1 MFTYHFPY
9 SIKDHRMNITVNQ
22 RTQEGI
28 QIAEI
33 IGDID
38 RSTAQEIE
46 ARLLPQ
52 IQAGTRLI
60 LDMRGVNYM
69 SSAGLRMLLI
79 MYREL
84 KEHQGEIALSGL
96 SDRLQDIMAVTG
108 FLKHFTICQSV
119 EQGVALLQSPPESA

>member
-1 MFTYHFPY
+1 MLTHHFPY

-28 QIAEI
+28 QVAEI

-119 EQGVALLQSPPESA
+119 EQGVALLQTPPQSA

>member
-1 MFTYHFPY
+1 
-9 SIKDHRMNITVNQ
+9 MNITVNQ

-28 QIAEI
+28 QVAEI

-96 SDRLQDIMAVTG
+96 PDRLQDIMAVTG

-119 EQGVALLQSPPESA
+119 EQGVALLQTPPQSA

>member
-1 MFTYHFPY
+1 
-9 SIKDHRMNITVNQ
+9 MNITINQ

-28 QIAEI
+28 LVAEI

-108 FLKHFTICQSV
+108 FLKHFAICQSV
-119 EQGVALLQSPPESA
+119 EQGVALLQTPPQSA

>member
-1 MFTYHFPY
+1 MLTHHFPY

-28 QIAEI
+28 QVAEI

>member
-1 MFTYHFPY
+1 MFKYHFLY

-22 RTQEGI
+22 RTQDGI
-28 QIAEI
+28 QVAEI

-119 EQGVALLQSPPESA
+119 EQGVALLQTPPESA